1 MPSQLPRRSGPL
13 GFLVVLL
20 SLAAVSAPLEAQQLR
35 SIEGRVIDRETGEG
49 IPDVAVQAAGTQ
61 LETVTD
67 AYGGFLLQGL
77 PAGDRLLV
85 FTHLA
90 YGEHQ
95 QVVSV
100 ADEGG
105 QFRFRLSAEAIELE
119 GVVVETAT
127 RESQRRR
134 AVGASSHVIDS
145 EMIQRSLGTSRHLGD
160 LLRQTVPGIK
170 IRQSNDLVSTGICV
184 EFRAAASMSMISR
197 PCEHPAVY
205 LDGVPVSSP
214 DQLYGM
220 LSLHTIEQLEV
231 IPPGEAGARYGT
243 GSLYGVILI
252 TTQRP
257 GVRRAA
263 DDILAAEPYVT
274 PSSRHFDWELDP
286 PGHSTRRAF
295 AGAFLGNAIGIGAG
309 VLVANQ
315 CIGVDRKDE
324 IVTSCSSA
332 GTAGVALSALALP
345 AIGSALGA
353 RWAGGTDRSVGSF
366 GAAAF
371 GAALGLVPG
380 YAFTLATQ
388 GAESGVINAVGYT
401 FLFAAVPVVVTGAD
415 RLFRKL
421 RGES

>member
-1 MPSQLPRRSGPL
+1 MSIGLARRTEPFGL
-13 GFLVVLL
+13 LIMLLCLVVPG
-20 SLAAVSAPLEAQQLR
+20 APLQAQQLR
-35 SIEGRVIDRETGEG
+35 SIEGRVVDQETGEG
-49 IPDVAVQAAGTQ
+49 IPDVVVQAAGTQ

-77 PAGDRLLV
+77 PVGERLLV
-85 FTHLA
+85 FTHVG

-105 QFRFRLSAEAIELE
+105 EFRFRLSAEAIELE
-119 GVVVETAT
+119 GVVVETTT

-134 AVGASSHVIDS
+134 ALGASSHVIDS

-170 IRQSNDLVSTGICV
+170 LRQSNDLVSTGICV

-197 PCEHPAVY
+197 PCEHPEVY

-257 GVRRAA
+257 GVRRTA
-263 DDILAAEPYVT
+263 DEVLGPRAM

-286 PGHSTRRAF
+286 PGHSTKRAF
-295 AGAFLGNAIGIGAG
+295 LGAFLGNALGIGVG
-309 VLVANQ
+309 VLVAKQ

-345 AIGSALGA
+345 AVGSALGA

-366 GAAAF
+366 GAATF

-380 YAFTLATQ
+380 YAFTLATE
-388 GAESGVINAVGYT
+388 GSESGVVNAVGYT

-421 RGES
+421 RGGD